1 MLSSAFWHRK
11 EVVAD
16 SGEHSG
22 DCGLCSS
29 HSVVCA
35 FHIDNCVCIQVKAR
49 TSNHETYRTGSH
61 VMQYGDINIDVEEME
76 RYLGFDPANENVT
89 KPVLPGLN
97 LASTLM
103 AGKESAVNQRDADL
117 LHLWHK
123 V

>member
-1 MLSSAFWHRK
+1 
-11 EVVAD
+11 
-16 SGEHSG
+16 
-22 DCGLCSS
+22 
-29 HSVVCA
+29 
-35 FHIDNCVCIQVKAR
+35 
-49 TSNHETYRTGSH
+49 
-61 VMQYGDINIDVEEME
+61 MQYGDINIDVEEME

-89 KPVLPGLN
+89 KPVLPGAN